1 MYYLVWGLFYYF
13 EKISKRRSGAYG
25 LRVSISMSD
34 IRLYIGVR
42 EQNGELLKPNYN
54 LHILSVISAAVWAQL
69 ELTLTRTY

>member
-34 IRLYIGVR
+34 IRLYIGFI
-42 EQNGELLKPNYN
+42 ESKMGKY
-54 LHILSVISAAVWAQL
+54 
-69 ELTLTRTY
+69 